1 MIKIYPKHNFFL
13 IILLKRTKI
22 SLFFLKIIKNSL
34 CFHPSPPCRKR
45 KNIHPCAP
53 CDVLETHVLYGLH
66 DGGVGRRRS
75 PGHLGWH
82 QHGGGAAGLRLTPS
96 GFDDI
101 CSCICF
107 DDLQPANLGSNLLN
121 MVQSCSSHT
130 FPLDYFSWL
139 PFLLFNFRVHCFW
152 CQTRS
157 KSGPKVTDK
166 TVFKLHWHCEV
177 VKIQC
182 FWQVFP
188 LTLFIFLHFMFSI
201 FRLLTSYDDSLLIL
215 CLWDSVF

>member
-1 MIKIYPKHNFFL
+1 MIKIDPKQYFFL
-13 IILLKRTKI
+13 IILLKRTYV
-22 SLFFLKIIKNSL
+22 ST
-34 CFHPSPPCRKR
+34 PSPPAQK
-45 KNIHPCAP
+45 KEEYPPMPP

-66 DGGVGRRRS
+66 DGGVWRRRS
-75 PGHLGWH
+75 P
-82 QHGGGAAGLRLTPS
+82 R
-96 GFDDI
+96 GFNAI

-107 DDLQPANLGSNLLN
+107 HDLQPANLGSDLLN

-130 FPLDYFSWL
+130 FPLDNFSWL

-201 FRLLTSYDDSLLIL
+201 FRLLTSYDSLLIL